1 MNEEKKHDL
10 WKARVLPGLSYLVAI
25 GLTLTSPALMAGSLV
40 LAVLAGD
47 ASIVGLGILGGA
59 LLGACGAMALLW
71 CLASTGRENR
81 IA

>member
-1 MNEEKKHDL
+1 MNEENKYEV

-47 ASIVGLGILGGA
+47 ASVAGLGILAGA
-59 LLGACGAMALLW
+59 LLGATGAVALLW
-71 CLASTGRENR
+71 CLASTNR
-81 IA
+81 ASRAA